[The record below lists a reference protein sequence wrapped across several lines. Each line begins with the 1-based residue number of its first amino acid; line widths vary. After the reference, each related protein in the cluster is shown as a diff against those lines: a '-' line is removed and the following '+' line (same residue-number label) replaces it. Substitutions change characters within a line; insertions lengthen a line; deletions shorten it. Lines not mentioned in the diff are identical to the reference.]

1 MKKLFALVLAL
12 AMVLTCAAALA
23 EDYTVYLVTM
33 DLEDMHWVSVNAGAE
48 DAVAEAKEAGVDI
61 RYVWS
66 GPTTGKNDAAQIEC
80 INNAYADNAN
90 VILLASNGPD
100 TEVATIEEYNLS
112 LIHI

>member
-48 DAVAEAKEAGVDI
+48 AAVA
-61 RYVWS
+61 
-66 GPTTGKNDAAQIEC
+66 
-80 INNAYADNAN
+80 
-90 VILLASNGPD
+90 
-100 TEVATIEEYNLS
+100 
-112 LIHI
+112 